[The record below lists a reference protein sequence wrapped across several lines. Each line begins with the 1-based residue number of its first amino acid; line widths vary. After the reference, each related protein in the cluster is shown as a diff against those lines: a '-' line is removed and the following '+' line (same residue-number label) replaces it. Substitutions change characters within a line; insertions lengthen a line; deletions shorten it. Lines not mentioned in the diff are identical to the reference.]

1 MAETTDLVTSAPSPT
16 ALSVNGFADSILARV
31 SEDGFYAT
39 FSTEDMDGRKK
50 LFSATQSAELLRNY
64 MNTPLEIDNIVF
76 APTTISDDEGFSNTV
91 MGVYLIATDGRSFV
105 SSSQGVC
112 KSAATMLAQLG
123 DPAEWG
129 GPLTMMC
136 VETNT
141 AKGRR
146 YKSLKLC

>member
-1 MAETTDLVTSAPSPT
+1 MADTELATTTTNDH
-16 ALSVNGFADSILARV
+16 ALSVNGFADGITQAV
-31 SEDGFYAT
+31 SDYGYFAT
-39 FSTEDMDGRKK
+39 FSTEDMAGRKK
-50 LFSATQSAELLRNY
+50 LFGATQSAELLRNY
-64 MNTPLEIDNIVF
+64 MNTPLDVTDIVF
-76 APTTISDDEGFSNTV
+76 APTSITDDEGFSSTV
-91 MGVYLIATDGRSFV
+91 MGVYLIDAEGRSFV

-112 KSAATMLAQLG
+112 KSAATVLAQLG
-123 DPAEWG
+123 KPEDWG